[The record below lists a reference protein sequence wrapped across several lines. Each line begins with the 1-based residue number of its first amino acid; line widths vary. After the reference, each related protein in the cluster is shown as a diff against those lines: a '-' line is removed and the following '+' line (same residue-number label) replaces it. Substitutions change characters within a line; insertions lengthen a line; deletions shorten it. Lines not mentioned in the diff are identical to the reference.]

1 MVFPVYPLVFNLERA
16 ITSGIPMAWEPER
29 GTHFGVMPRNGTAA
43 DVKWHSMDPR
53 WSFHMVNAWDDGD
66 TIKVDVC
73 ASNATRFA
81 PKLNG
86 MMASAEEGL
95 TPTLRRWSI
104 DVNGSTNTVSEEML
118 DDMPCEFPRT
128 DDRYMTRS
136 HRHAY
141 LVGGHNGELMFN
153 RLIHY
158 DMYTGARKVWG
169 EDRYLLGEPV
179 FAPRSG
185 AVGEGDGYIL
195 MLAYDQTTSL
205 NDLLIFDA
213 ADIEQGPVAKAKLPL
228 RIPSGFHGTWVGA

>member
-1 MVFPVYPLVFNLERA
+1 
-16 ITSGIPMAWEPER
+16 
-29 GTHFGVMPRNGTAA
+29 
-43 DVKWHSMDPR
+43 
-53 WSFHMVNAWDDGD
+53 MVNAWDDGD